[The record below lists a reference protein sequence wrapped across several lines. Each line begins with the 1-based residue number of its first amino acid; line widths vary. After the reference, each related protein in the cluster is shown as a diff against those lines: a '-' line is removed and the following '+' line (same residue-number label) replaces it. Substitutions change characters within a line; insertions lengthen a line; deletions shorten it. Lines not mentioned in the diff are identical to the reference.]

1 MTNFMHL
8 LDKKVSE
15 TERPKPLPVGT
26 YDTVITG
33 YTTGTSQQKQTPYVE
48 FALKVLSPRDD
59 VDPEE
64 WAQVKNPTEAKL
76 KTQFYLTEDSMWR
89 LQDFLAKAG
98 FDTSSDMSYA
108 EMLAECAGRNII
120 GIVSHRQSQD
130 GESVF
135 PEVRKFLSQ
144 D

>member
-15 TERPKPLPVGT
+15 TERPKPLPVGA
-26 YDTVITG
+26 YDMVITG

-76 KTQFYLTEDSMWR
+76 KTQFYLTEDSMCVFRTSWPK
-89 LQDFLAKAG
+89 LDLTHLLICLTPKCWLSVQAE
-98 FDTSSDMSYA
+98 TSSALCRIDSPRMANQYS
-108 EMLAECAGRNII
+108 L
-120 GIVSHRQSQD
+120 
-130 GESVF
+130 
-135 PEVRKFLSQ
+135 KFASS
-144 D
+144 